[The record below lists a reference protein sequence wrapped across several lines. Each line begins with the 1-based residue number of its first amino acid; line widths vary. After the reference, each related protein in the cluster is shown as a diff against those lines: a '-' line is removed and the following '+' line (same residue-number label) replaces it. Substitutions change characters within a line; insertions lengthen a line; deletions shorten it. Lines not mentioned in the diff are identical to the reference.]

1 MQGGLVMEKV
11 FKEVISKL
19 LEEREY
25 KNSDEN
31 FKGTPRRVWSVFN
44 EFIQPKEKVFRKVA
58 EVLEKA
64 SFPSSYSGIVLVDN
78 VKVYSLCPHHLLP
91 VEMKVAFAYIPA
103 GKVVGLSKIPR
114 FLKELGKCLL
124 LQEDY
129 TGVALDMFMEV
140 VKPEGAMIIV
150 EGVHF
155 CMRMRGVREE
165 ESAVQTLGV
174 RGAFEE
180 ETVKMEV
187 LSRLGLS
194 RR

>member
-1 MQGGLVMEKV
+1 MEKE
-11 FKEVISKL
+11 FKAVVSWL
-19 LEEREY
+19 LEERGY
-25 KNSDEN
+25 KISDDN
-31 FKGTPRRVWSVFN
+31 FTDTPMRVWKVFD
-44 EFIQPKEKVFRKVA
+44 EFIRPRDEVFSKVV
-58 EVLEKA
+58 EILEKA
-64 SFPSSYSGIVLVDN
+64 SFPSNYSGIVLVDN

-91 VEMKVAFAYIPA
+91 VEMRVSFAYIPA

-129 TGVALDMFMEV
+129 TGVGLDVFMEV
-140 VKPEGAMIIV
+140 VKPGGAMIVV

-165 ESAVQTLGV
+165 ESVVQTLGV

-180 ETVKMEV
+180 ESVKVEV
-187 LSRLGLS
+187 LNRLGLS

>member
-1 MQGGLVMEKV
+1 MEKV

-31 FKGTPRRVWSVFN
+31 FRDTPKRVWSVFN
-44 EFIQPKEKVFRKVA
+44 EFIQPKEKVFKEVA
-58 EVLEKA
+58 EILKKA
-64 SFPSSYSGIVLVDN
+64 LFPSSYSGIVLVDN

-91 VEMKVAFAYIPA
+91 VEMEVAFAYIPS

-129 TGVALDMFMEV
+129 TGVALDMFIEV
-140 VKPEGAMIIV
+140 VKPEGAMIVV

-155 CMRMRGVREE
+155 CMRMRGVREK
-165 ESAVQTLGV
+165 ESVAQTLGV

-180 ETVKMEV
+180 EAVKMEV